1 MAAPTHH
8 HSNPALSL
16 VESSSPNVSV
26 SVHPLVLLSVLDHH
40 TRRQEPNGRVI
51 GTLLGKREGNNVTI
65 TNCFAVPH
73 AERGDEVA
81 IGKDFNRQMLSLH
94 LLASKHETVVGWY
107 GTALPDDA
115 TQQQQAGNSNT
126 TNDTKY
132 LTITD
137 TSSLIHEFYSG
148 ECEDP
153 IHLVVDT
160 SMESNG
166 VPVRAYHS
174 LPLTVKGMALANVFH
189 EVRCSVV
196 ASDPERIVVHNMIQN
211 VSVNEAEQIS
221 IRESNQ
227 NGLDLTVSVEKLL
240 GMLEKASSF
249 VDGVIANEGK
259 SGDMDEDEVHEVG
272 RKLADTLSGV
282 PSIREEDFESMFNE
296 NMQDLLMVSYLSNL
310 TKTQLTIAEKLNAS
324 LSI

>member
-1 MAAPTHH
+1 M
-8 HSNPALSL
+8 
-16 VESSSPNVSV
+16 
-26 SVHPLVLLSVLDHH
+26 
-40 TRRQEPNGRVI
+40 
-51 GTLLGKREGNNVTI
+51 TI

-115 TQQQQAGNSNT
+115 AGDDDDAAAAANEQQSST
-126 TNDTKY
+126 PKY

-137 TSSLIHEFYSG
+137 TSSLIHEFYAG

-166 VPVRAYHS
+166 VPVRGYHS

-196 ASDPERIVVHNMIQN
+196 ASDPERIVVNNMIQN
-211 VSVNEAEQIS
+211 VGDTTRSIS
-221 IRESNQ
+221 ETNQ
-227 NGLDLTVSVEKLL
+227 NALDLTLSVEKLL

-249 VDGVIANEGK
+249 VDDVITGTGEGK
-259 SGDMDEDEVHEVG
+259 SSDEDEVNEIG

-282 PSIREEDFESMFNE
+282 PSIREEDFDSMFNE
-296 NMQDLLMVSYLSNL
+296 NMQDMLMVSYLSNL
-310 TKTQLTIAEKLNAS
+310 TQTQLTIAEKLNAS
-324 LSI
+324 LSV